1 VGAEDDKAVVTR
13 FFATRMSDFDTARSL
28 MHEDA
33 TWTIPGE
40 LPLSG
45 VYEGRQ
51 AIFDDYLGAHTNDF
65 KEITSEVTR
74 MIAENGTV
82 VVEYH
87 ARGVT
92 NKDREYD
99 AIYYYVVDVVDGKIK
114 AVRQSLDT
122 QYAHRVLYS

>member
-1 VGAEDDKAVVTR
+1 MGAEDDKAVVTR

>member
-1 VGAEDDKAVVTR
+1 MGASEDKEVVSK
-13 FFATRMSDFDTARSL
+13 FFASRMSDLDTARRL

-33 TWTIPGE
+33 TWTVPGD

-45 VYEGRQ
+45 VFKGRA
-51 AIFDDYLGAHTNDF
+51 AIFDDFLSTHTNDF

-74 MIAENGTV
+74 MVSENGTV

-92 NKDREYD
+92 NRDREYD
-99 AIYYYVVDVVDGKIK
+99 TVYYYIVDVADGRIS

-122 QYAHRVLYS
+122 QYTHRVLYS

>member
-1 VGAEDDKAVVTR
+1 MGSEDDKAVVTQ
-13 FFATRMSDFDTARSL
+13 FFASRMSDFDTARSL

-51 AIFDDYLGAHTNDF
+51 TIFDDYLGAHTNDF

>member
-1 VGAEDDKAVVTR
+1 MSGTGAYGILQAAGLL
-13 FFATRMSDFDTARSL
+13 FFAFAGYARI
-28 MHEDA
+28 A
-33 TWTIPGE
+33 TLGEEVVEPKRTIP
-40 LPLSG
+40 L
-45 VYEGRQ
+45 
-51 AIFDDYLGAHTNDF
+51 
-65 KEITSEVTR
+65 TR
-74 MIAENGTV
+74 SDVAENGTV